1 MSKRVTVMI
10 ADDLDKKI
18 RTKQAYEIKKTLHSV
33 GSSSNVQVNPRR
45 SSQEILGEFGK
56 RFDTTFTGSFLT

>member
-10 ADDLDKKI
+10 ADDMDKKI

-33 GSSSNVQVNPRR
+33 GYSATVN
-45 SSQEILGEFGK
+45 QILRK
-56 RFDTTFTGSFLT
+56 CLS